1 MSEKTQKRKVLN
13 IVIVSVQVVLILAC
27 VIFAIFMIFQSRK
40 GDNGELATGVTLM
53 PVLTDSM
60 DGKHSD
66 SFAAG
71 DAILVEKITDETRAN
86 LKVGDIITYVGK
98 VGDNFGYISHR
109 IVEIGSN
116 IDNTATIYYTAGD
129 KQLDADYDI
138 EAIKEPIYASAIVG
152 VYKGQIPKLGSV
164 ITFLQNKVAF
174 FLILILPLVALLLY
188 NIIMIIRMAVKNKD
202 EKHKAELAESEA
214 KHKAEM
220 DELKAIIMANNGAKP
235 VDTPQ
240 PSIPIDDKERE
251 EELKKQAIAEYLA
264 EQERKAKEEEIKR
277 KAIEEYLAS
286 QANNNDDK

>member
-1 MSEKTQKRKVLN
+1 MAEKTQKRKVLN

-40 GDNGELATGVTLM
+40 GENGELATGITLM

-71 DAILVEKITDETRAN
+71 DAILVEKITDEAKAN

-98 VGDNFGYISHR
+98 VGDNYGYISHR

-116 IDNTATIYYTAGD
+116 LDNTATIYYTAGD
-129 KQLDADYDI
+129 KQYDADYDI
-138 EAIKEPIYASAIVG
+138 EAIKEPVYENAIVG
-152 VYKGQIPKLGSV
+152 IYKGQIPKLGSI

-174 FLILILPLVALLLY
+174 FFILILPLVALLLY

-220 DELKAIIMANNGAKP
+220 EELKAIIMAGGAKP
-235 VDTPQ
+235 TETPQ
-240 PSIPIDDKERE
+240 PSE
-251 EELKKQAIAEYLA
+251 EELKKQAVAEYLA
-264 EQERKAKEEEIKR
+264 EQERKAKEEEIK
-277 KAIEEYLAS
+277 KNAIEEYLAS
-286 QANNNDDK
+286 QSNNKDNK